1 MWIEIHNK
9 YLSTCCID
17 TQNVVLLAQNVVL
30 LAQNVVLLAQNV
42 ALLPRSSLM
51 WCGSR

>member
-1 MWIEIHNK
+1 MWIEIRNK

-17 TQNVVLLAQNVVL
+17 TQNVALLT
-30 LAQNVVLLAQNV
+30 QNVVLLAQNV

>member
-17 TQNVVLLAQNVVL
+17 TQNVALLAQNVALLAQNVVL
-30 LAQNVVLLAQNV
+30 LAQNVVLLPQQ
-42 ALLPRSSLM
+42 S
-51 WCGSR
+51 

>member
-1 MWIEIHNK
+1 MWIEIRNN

-17 TQNVVLLAQNVVL
+17 TQNVVLLTQNVAL
-30 LAQNVVLLAQNV
+30 LTQNV